1 MQYFTF
7 HEKEAGHGKIVNKS
21 ILLITMK
28 SNMVTEVSE
37 NEILQF
43 LLKSIQESI
52 PTNFDE
58 RKIAW
63 GEFLGGMPVFTV
75 REIEVKLTIIRSKF
89 EKTSERGLQ
98 FKNEGNLNAD
108 TIQTMIAKD
117 FFRFKASAT
126 RV

>member
-1 MQYFTF
+1 
-7 HEKEAGHGKIVNKS
+7 
-21 ILLITMK
+21 
-28 SNMVTEVSE
+28 MVTVVSE

-63 GEFLGGMPVFTV
+63 GKFLEGMPVFTV
-75 REIEVKLTIIRSKF
+75 REKEVKLTIIRSKF
-89 EKTSERGLQ
+89 ER
-98 FKNEGNLNAD
+98 NLNAD

-117 FFRFKASAT
+117 FFRFKVSAT
-126 RV
+126 RVWRKKNAL

>member
-21 ILLITMK
+21 ILLITIK

-63 GEFLGGMPVFTV
+63 VEFLGGMPVFTV

-108 TIQTMIAKD
+108 TI
-117 FFRFKASAT
+117 
-126 RV
+126 